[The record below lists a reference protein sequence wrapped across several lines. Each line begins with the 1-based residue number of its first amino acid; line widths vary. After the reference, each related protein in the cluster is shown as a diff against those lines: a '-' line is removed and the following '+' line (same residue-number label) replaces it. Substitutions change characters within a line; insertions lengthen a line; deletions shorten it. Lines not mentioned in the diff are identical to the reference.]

1 MQKGRIVIAT
11 LALVVLFLGV
21 AGCSTPPSAK
31 SNFNL
36 IFKYGVGA
44 RNELNTF
51 EGTYTKDMIG
61 DPSITVPLSLTEEEL
76 NKIYRKMVE
85 IDFFSYPER
94 FSVPVPPGGITG
106 MVTPYSGYYFEVA
119 YDSKI
124 KQLWWDDE
132 ITNENI
138 KADKLRKLSQLIRD
152 IIESKDEYKQ
162 LPPAKGGYL

>member
-1 MQKGRIVIAT
+1 
-11 LALVVLFLGV
+11 
-21 AGCSTPPSAK
+21 
-31 SNFNL
+31 
-36 IFKYGVGA
+36 
-44 RNELNTF
+44 
-51 EGTYTKDMIG
+51 
-61 DPSITVPLSLTEEEL
+61 
-76 NKIYRKMVE
+76 
-85 IDFFSYPER
+85 
-94 FSVPVPPGGITG
+94 

-138 KADKLRKLSQLIRD
+138 KADKLRELSQLIRD